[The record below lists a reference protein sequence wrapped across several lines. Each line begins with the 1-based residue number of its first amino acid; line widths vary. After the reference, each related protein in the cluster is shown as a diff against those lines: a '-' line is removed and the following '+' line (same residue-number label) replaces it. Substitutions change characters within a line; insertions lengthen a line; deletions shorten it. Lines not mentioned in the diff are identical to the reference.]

1 MEHRRQIEEKYIASP
16 SSSRFRRLLD
26 RVRRWWKKEPD
37 LPADPFAN
45 RMAPLRRGP
54 KGRSGAAA
62 IAEPDDESVT
72 DVRARAF
79 WQRKA

>member
-1 MEHRRQIEEKYIASP
+1 MARL

-37 LPADPFAN
+37 LPAHPFAN

-54 KGRSGAAA
+54 KGRSGSAAV
-62 IAEPDDESVT
+62 AEPDDESVT
-72 DVRARAF
+72 DARARTF
-79 WQRKA
+79 WPRKA

>member
-1 MEHRRQIEEKYIASP
+1 MASS
-16 SSSRFRRLLD
+16 SSSRFQRLLA
-26 RVRRWWKKEPD
+26 RVRRWWKREPD

-62 IAEPDDESVT
+62 VAEPDDDSVT
-72 DVRARAF
+72 DARARTF
-79 WQRKA
+79 WQRKAEN

>member
-1 MEHRRQIEEKYIASP
+1 MVNR

-37 LPADPFAN
+37 LPADLAN
-45 RMAPLRRGP
+45 RMAPVRRGP

-62 IAEPDDESVT
+62 VAEPDEEPVT

-79 WQRKA
+79 WRRKA